1 MRTISDSRVAPC
13 EPFGNSKKK
22 RKNMQKHLS
31 VMELPINVYLSLG
44 NISRKIRSRMCDICI
59 GDSIFEL
66 NSQECEMHDNDKYK
80 CNQILV

>member
-1 MRTISDSRVAPC
+1 MKTIADSRVAPC
-13 EPFGNSKKK
+13 EPFDNSKKK

-59 GDSIFEL
+59 GDTVYLS
-66 NSQECEMHDNDKYK
+66 
-80 CNQILV
+80 